1 MTILPVSKKLMNEII
16 EKRTPLGKFYSIDKG
31 VFIGCDNSRGEAFV
45 EEFNDLDSCKK
56 WLNS

>member
-31 VFIGCDNSRGEAFV
+31 VFVGCDNSRGEAFV
-45 EEFNDLDSCKK
+45 ENLMI
-56 WLNS
+56 